1 MQKLIN
7 NPNNMVSEAIG
18 GFVKCYPKLVEYT
31 KNKKVLKY
39 VKAPL
44 QGKVGVVT
52 GGGAG
57 HDPAMYGYIGR
68 NMLDAVAVGEIFY
81 TPSAED
87 FYTAFKAADSGHGV
101 ACLYGNYKND
111 RVAVEKAVK
120 LAAKDGITVKTVIA
134 KDDVAI
140 AEKQKRRGL
149 AGEILM
155 WKCGGAAASLGY
167 SLDEVI
173 RLAHKAITAT
183 RSIGVGL
190 SSCIIPAVGRPNYII
205 EEGTMEIGIGHHGA
219 ASFDTCKLK
228 TADATA
234 EIMINAI
241 LADMPLKA
249 GQEVAVMISGM
260 GNTTMIELNII
271 FSKIYDIL
279 QSHKIKI
286 YHSGIGNYFTSLDM
300 MGATVT
306 VMKLDD
312 ELKRMMDVPALTP
325 AFKGFNQE

>member
-7 NPNNMVSEAIG
+7 NPNNMVAEAIS
-18 GFVKCYPKLVEYT
+18 GFVKCYPKIVEYT
-31 KNKKVLKY
+31 DNKKVLKY

-44 QGKVGVVT
+44 HGKVGVVT

-57 HDPAMYGYIGR
+57 HDPAMYGYIGK
-68 NMLDAVAVGEIFY
+68 NMLDAVAVGEIFF

-87 FYTAFKAADSGHGV
+87 FLAAFKTADSGAGV
-101 ACLYGNYKND
+101 VCLYGNYKND
-111 RVAVEKAVK
+111 RVAVEKAIK

-140 AEKQKRRGL
+140 AEKHKRRGL

-155 WKCGGAAASLGY
+155 WKCGGAAASLGHE
-167 SLDEVI
+167 LDEVV
-173 RLAHKAITAT
+173 RLAQKAINAT

-190 SSCIIPAVGRPNYII
+190 ASCIIPMVGGPNYVI

-241 LADMPLKA
+241 LADMPLKE
-249 GQEVAVMISGM
+249 GQEAAVLVSGM
-260 GNTTMIELNII
+260 GNTMLIELNII
-271 FSKIYDIL
+271 YSKIYDIL
-279 QSHKIKI
+279 KNHKIKVV
-286 YHSGIGNYFTSLDM
+286 HSGIGNYFTSLDM

-306 VMKLDD
+306 VMKLDE
-312 ELKRMMDVPALTP
+312 ELKRLMDVPVITP
-325 AFKGFNQE
+325 ALKGFNQE